1 MENNKYSNRFD
12 GIREI
17 GQWTAVTTNFLN
29 FIIKD
34 ENRLTGEDIRLLFY
48 LISKLEFNSQNVIEI
63 NQNNI
68 SIILGRHK
76 TSISKSIKKLKNLN
90 IIAKINK
97 KEYMFNPRY
106 FFINGT
112 RELNTFLINYEK
124 IEDKQFAE
132 KRKLDKKLAEKIK
145 INERIK
151 SIALK
156 QGITNPKEIQEL
168 IDMEDSYN
176 AIKFILK
183 NKKNK

>member
-12 GIREI
+12 GIREV

-124 IEDKQFAE
+124 IC
-132 KRKLDKKLAEKIK
+132 
-145 INERIK
+145 
-151 SIALK
+151 
-156 QGITNPKEIQEL
+156 
-168 IDMEDSYN
+168 
-176 AIKFILK
+176 
-183 NKKNK
+183 